1 MELVNLGKNRCGG
14 EGLSGHNEGR
24 DLTLAFLL
32 SSSTRSKFIVTR
44 GSEIAEAM
52 VRRREEGGG

>member
-1 MELVNLGKNRCGG
+1 MKLVNPGKNGCGG
-14 EGLSGHNEGR
+14 EGLSDYSEDR

-32 SSSTRSKFIVTR
+32 SSYPRSKFIVTR
-44 GSEIAEAM
+44 GSDIAEAM